1 MCCFPGRWVPCGRTD
16 GDTPEVEVTGL
27 EPGHKYEFRVKA
39 VNDEGES
46 DPLEGDRAVL
56 AKDPFGK
63 LILLVFS
70 FSIIFTFLFH
80 LWLSLC
86 M

>member
-1 MCCFPGRWVPCGRTD
+1 MFACFAGRWVPCGRTD
-16 GDTPEVEVTGL
+16 GDNPELEVTGL

-46 DPLEGDRAVL
+46 DPLDGDRAIL

-63 LILLVFS
+63 L
-70 FSIIFTFLFH
+70 FLN
-80 LWLSLC
+80 SLN
-86 M
+86 